1 MFGLSKRERYE
12 REVFAMV
19 HALFGEYD
27 GGEQEPFFAP
37 LLRKA
42 YATQWDRIIKEH
54 ADASVSA
61 QLTALALAVIFHQD
75 LITNHTSAEDLAAM
89 RRCIVEGLYDE
100 KTRPE
105 IIARIEFTT
114 MVANGWTQ
122 GIIEGKDFALALR
135 DIHRAIFHNNDDHV
149 DQTFDYFIEGAN
161 RLKENLK
168 HAKSMN

>member
-89 RRCIVEGLYDE
+89 RPAG
-100 KTRPE
+100 
-105 IIARIEFTT
+105 
-114 MVANGWTQ
+114 
-122 GIIEGKDFALALR
+122 
-135 DIHRAIFHNNDDHV
+135 
-149 DQTFDYFIEGAN
+149 
-161 RLKENLK
+161 
-168 HAKSMN
+168 